1 MRDRETLIARKQ
13 TVRRQIEQLRRT
25 LEHEQNKQPPVA
37 RRVRRLETQ
46 LEQLRQAQ
54 QADMLTEVQFGTL
67 LWALVAVATEAG
79 INAEDAL
86 RSYCV
91 RFRNNS

>member
-13 TVRRQIEQLRRT
+13 TVCRQIEQLRRT

-46 LEQLRQAQ
+46 LEQL
-54 QADMLTEVQFGTL
+54 M
-67 LWALVAVATEAG
+67 
-79 INAEDAL
+79 AEESNL
-86 RSYCV
+86 RMAIDRS
-91 RFRNNS
+91 R